1 MIGGGRTDDDE
12 RAFARAQHRMEFAG
26 AGHQAHQVDF
36 KHFAK
41 SGHFEF
47 AAPVDHRALRQHQG
61 VEPVECRFEI
71 LDRAGIADVELGVI
85 QALKMRSLA
94 WQIIGGGSAG
104 TADLHACA
112 LGPERLCDA
121 VADAAGAADHQNLL
135 AAEIHLVHRAPLDV
149 LSLRLTSLGFS
160 ASLVNPTAHDVSFSE
175 HSMSDFKQLS
185 RSVAGLT
192 VLVTGAASGMGRA
205 TARVFAAEGAKV
217 AVTDFTAEGAQAVVK
232 EIAETGGT
240 AKAWTLDV
248 ANRDDID
255 AVVNNIAAHFGGL
268 GIVINNA
275 GISVRV
281 AIDDDTYD
289 EAWTKGLAVLLTAH
303 QRVIRAALPYLRKSR
318 CPRIVNIAS
327 TEALGATALHSPYSA
342 AKAGV
347 VGLTRSLAVE
357 LGRDGITVNCICPG
371 PITTAM
377 TARISD
383 EHKAVYA
390 RRRTAL
396 GRYGDPEEV
405 AHMTLSL
412 CLPAASF
419 LTGAIIPV
427 DGGLVARNA

>member
-1 MIGGGRTDDDE
+1 
-12 RAFARAQHRMEFAG
+12 
-26 AGHQAHQVDF
+26 
-36 KHFAK
+36 
-41 SGHFEF
+41 
-47 AAPVDHRALRQHQG
+47 
-61 VEPVECRFEI
+61 
-71 LDRAGIADVELGVI
+71 
-85 QALKMRSLA
+85 
-94 WQIIGGGSAG
+94 
-104 TADLHACA
+104 
-112 LGPERLCDA
+112 
-121 VADAAGAADHQNLL
+121 
-135 AAEIHLVHRAPLDV
+135 
-149 LSLRLTSLGFS
+149 LTSRGID
-160 ASLVNPTAHDVSFSE
+160 ASLVALKRITAFSE

-205 TARVFAAEGAKV
+205 TARVFAAEGANV
-217 AVTDFTAEGAQAVVK
+217 AVTDFVAGGAEAVAA
-232 EIAETGGT
+232 EIVGNGGT

-248 ANRDDID
+248 ANRDNIN
-255 AVVNNIAAHFGGL
+255 AVVNEIAAHFGGL
-268 GIVINNA
+268 DIVVNNA
-275 GISVRV
+275 GISV
-281 AIDDDTYD
+281 ATPIDGDGYD
-289 EAWTKGLAVLLTAH
+289 AAWEKSIAVLLTAH
-303 QRVIRAALPYLRKSR
+303 PRIIRAALPYLRKSR
-318 CPRIVNIAS
+318 SPRIVNIAS

-371 PITTAM
+371 PITTGM

-383 EHKAVYA
+383 EHKAIYA

-427 DGGLVARNA
+427 DGGLMARNA